1 MPFCTNCGSEI
12 EDHQKFCPSCGAPTE
27 HTPASGGGETPA
39 PKKGVLGD
47 IDREDIEEGVER
59 GVEAA
64 KKGLGAAFRLAR
76 RGIKQGAELAGKGI
90 DAAKETIEERRPDG
104 QEAESPAR
112 DQVFCPQCGQP
123 VTGTGKFCSHC
134 GHKLE

>member
-27 HTPASGGGETPA
+27 QTPASGGGETPA

-59 GVEAA
+59 GVDAA

-90 DAAKETIEERRPDG
+90 DAAKETIEERRQEG
-104 QEAESPAR
+104 QETEPET
-112 DQVFCPQCGQP
+112 QGQGVCPQCGQP

>member
-12 EDHQKFCPSCGAPTE
+12 EDHQKFCPNCGVPTE
-27 HTPASGGGETPA
+27 QTPTSIGSDTPP
-39 PKKGVLGD
+39 PKKGILGD
-47 IDREDIEEGVER
+47 VDREDLEKGVEK

-76 RGIKQGAELAGKGI
+76 RGIEQGTELAGKGI
-90 DAAKETIEERRPDG
+90 EAAKETIEEHRSPKD
-104 QEAESPAR
+104 EAKSGVQ
-112 DQVFCPQCGQP
+112 DQRLCPQCAQP
-123 VTGTGKFCSHC
+123 VTGTVKFCSHC

>member
-12 EDHQKFCPSCGAPTE
+12 EDHQKFCPNCGVPTE
-27 HTPASGGGETPA
+27 QTPTSSGGDTPP
-39 PKKGVLGD
+39 PKKGIIGD
-47 IDREDIEEGVER
+47 VDREDIEKGVEK

-76 RGIKQGAELAGKGI
+76 RGIKQGTELAGKGI
-90 DAAKETIEERRPDG
+90 DAAKETIEEQRSPKD
-104 QEAESPAR
+104 EAEPGAQ
-112 DQVFCPQCGQP
+112 DQRFCPQCAQP
-123 VTGTGKFCSHC
+123 VTGTVKFCSHC

>member
-27 HTPASGGGETPA
+27 QTPASGGGEKPA
-39 PKKGVLGD
+39 PKKGVLGE

-90 DAAKETIEERRPDG
+90 DAAKETIEERRQEG
-104 QEAESPAR
+104 QETEPET
-112 DQVFCPQCGQP
+112 QGQGVCPQCGQP

>member
-27 HTPASGGGETPA
+27 KMPASSGGETPT
-39 PKKGVLGD
+39 PRKGILGD
-47 IDREDIEEGVER
+47 VDREDIEKEVEKGVET
-59 GVEAA
+59 A

-90 DAAKETIEERRPDG
+90 DVAKETIEERRQEG
-104 QEAESPAR
+104 QEAEPETQ
-112 DQVFCPQCGQP
+112 DQRLCPQCGQP
-123 VTGTGKFCSHC
+123 VPDTGKFCSHC

>member
-12 EDHQKFCPSCGAPTE
+12 EDHQKFCPNCGAPTE
-27 HTPASGGGETPA
+27 KTPLSGGETPA

-64 KKGLGAAFRLAR
+64 KKGLGAAIRLAR
-76 RGIKQGAELAGKGI
+76 RGIKEGAELAGKGI
-90 DAAKETIEERRPDG
+90 DAAKETIEERRPDR
-104 QEAESPAR
+104 QDDEPETQ
-112 DQVFCPQCGQP
+112 DQRLCPQCGQP
-123 VTGTGKFCSHC
+123 VPGTGKFCSHC
-134 GHKLE
+134 GHQLE